1 MGSCLSSRV
10 LNKSSSGL
18 DDLHLSS
25 CKSSSSAAAHKTEGE
40 ILSSTSVKS
49 FSFNELKLA
58 TRNFRSASVVGEGGF
73 GCVFR
78 GWLDETTLTPTKSS
92 SGLVIAVKRLNP
104 DGFQGHREWLT
115 EINYLGQL
123 SHPNLVK
130 LIGYCLEDEQR
141 LLVYEFMHKG
151 SLENHLFANGNRD
164 FKPLSWILRIKV
176 ALDAAKGLAFLHSDP
191 VKVIY
196 RDIKASNI
204 LLDSDFNAKLSDFG
218 LARDG
223 PMGETSYVSTRVM
236 GTFGYAAPEYVST
249 GHLNARSDVY
259 SFGVVLLELLCGR
272 QALDHN
278 RPAKEQNLVDWA
290 RPYLTSRRKVLLI
303 VDTRLNSQY
312 KPEGAVRLASI
323 AVQCLSF
330 EPKSRPTMDQ
340 VVRALIQLQDSVV
353 KPGLHK
359 PANVDPVKVKDTKK
373 LVGLKT
379 EDKYQRNGL
388 NKKPV
393 GL

>member
-25 CKSSSSAAAHKTEGE
+25 CKSSSSATAHKTEGE
-40 ILSSTSVKS
+40 ILSSTTVKS

-58 TRNFRSASVVGEGGF
+58 TRNFRSDSVVGEGGF

-151 SLENHLFANGNRD
+151 SLENHLFANGNKD

-223 PMGETSYVSTRVM
+223 PMGEQSYVSTRVM

-340 VVRALIQLQDSVV
+340 VVRALVQLQDSVV
-353 KPGLHK
+353 KP
-359 PANVDPVKVKDTKK
+359 ANVDPLKVKDTKK

-388 NKKPV
+388 NKKTV

>member
-10 LNKSSSGL
+10 NNKSSGL
-18 DDLHLSS
+18 YDLHLSS
-25 CKSSSSAAAHKTEGE
+25 VQSSSTAAHRREGE
-40 ILSSTSVKS
+40 ILSKTNVKS
-49 FSFNELKLA
+49 FTFNELKLA
-58 TRNFRSASVVGEGGF
+58 TRNFRSDSVVGEGGF
-73 GCVFR
+73 GTVYR
-78 GWLDETTLTPTKSS
+78 GWIDETTLTPTKSS

-141 LLVYEFMHKG
+141 LLVYEFLHKG
-151 SLENHLFANGNRD
+151 SLEDHLFTTASVKC
-164 FKPLSWILRIKV
+164 KPLSWTLRVKV

-204 LLDSDFNAKLSDFG
+204 LLDSDFNGKLSDFG

-259 SFGVVLLELLCGR
+259 SFGVVLLELLSGR
-272 QALDHN
+272 RALDHN
-278 RPAKEQNLVDWA
+278 RPAREHNLVDWA
-290 RPYLTSRRKVLLI
+290 RPYLTSKRKVLLI
-303 VDTRLNSQY
+303 VDSRIESQY
-312 KPEGAVRLASI
+312 KPEEAVRLASI
-323 AVQCLSF
+323 AVQCISS

-340 VVRALIQLQDSVV
+340 VVRALMQLQESMA
-353 KPGLHK
+353 K
-359 PANVDPVKVKDTKK
+359 PAKVDPVKDTKK
-373 LVGLKT
+373 VVGLKV
-379 EDKYQRNGL
+379 EDKYQKKGF
-388 NKKPV
+388 NKKTV

>member
-10 LNKSSSGL
+10 DHKSSSSL

-25 CKSSSSAAAHKTEGE
+25 CQSSSSAADKREGE
-40 ILSSTSVKS
+40 ILSKANVKS
-49 FSFNELKLA
+49 FTFSELKLA
-58 TRNFRSASVVGEGGF
+58 TRNFRLDSVVGEGGF
-73 GCVFR
+73 GSVYR
-78 GWLDETTLTPTKSS
+78 GWIDQTTLTPTKSS
-92 SGLVIAVKRLNP
+92 SGLLVAVKSLNP

-130 LIGYCLEDEQR
+130 LIGYCLEDEHR

-151 SLENHLFANGNRD
+151 SLEDHLFTTD
-164 FKPLSWILRIKV
+164 DVKCKPLSWLLRVKV
-176 ALDAAKGLAFLHSDP
+176 ALDAAKGLAFLHSDS

-204 LLDSDFNAKLSDFG
+204 LLDSDFNGKLSDFG

-249 GHLNARSDVY
+249 GHLNAKSDVY
-259 SFGVVLLELLCGR
+259 SFGVVLLEILSGR
-272 QALDHN
+272 QALDHSL
-278 RPAKEQNLVDWA
+278 PTKEQNLVDWA
-290 RPYLTSRRKVLLI
+290 RPYLTSKRKVLLM
-303 VDTRLNSQY
+303 VDTRINSQY
-312 KPEGAVRLASI
+312 KPDEAVRMASI
-323 AVQCLSF
+323 AVQCISS

-340 VVRALIQLQDSVV
+340 VVRALIQLQASMV
-353 KPGLHK
+353 
-359 PANVDPVKVKDTKK
+359 
-373 LVGLKT
+373 
-379 EDKYQRNGL
+379 
-388 NKKPV
+388 
-393 GL
+393 

>member
-1 MGSCLSSRV
+1 MGSCLISRV
-10 LNKSSSGL
+10 NNKSSDL
-18 DDLHLSS
+18 YDLHLSS
-25 CKSSSSAAAHKTEGE
+25 FQSSSSAAHKREGK
-40 ILSSTSVKS
+40 ILSKANVKR
-49 FSFNELKLA
+49 FTFNDLKLA
-58 TRNFRSASVVGEGGF
+58 TRNFRSDTIVGEGGF
-73 GCVFR
+73 GFVYR
-78 GWLDETTLTPTKSS
+78 GWIDETSLAPTKSRT
-92 SGLVIAVKRLNP
+92 GLVIAVKRLNP

-151 SLENHLFANGNRD
+151 SLEDHLFTNGVQC
-164 FKPLSWILRIKV
+164 KPLSWTLRIKV

-204 LLDSDFNAKLSDFG
+204 LLDSDFNGKLSDFG

-259 SFGVVLLELLCGR
+259 SFGVVLLELLSGR
-272 QALDHN
+272 RALDHN
-278 RPAKEQNLVDWA
+278 RPTKEQNLVDWA
-290 RPYLTSRRKVLLI
+290 RPYLKSRRKVILI
-303 VDTRLNSQY
+303 VDRRLNSQY
-312 KPEGAVRLASI
+312 KPEEAVRMASI
-323 AVQCLSF
+323 AVQCISS

-340 VVRALIQLQDSVV
+340 VVRALIQLQESMV
-353 KPGLHK
+353 KPAK
-359 PANVDPVKVKDTKK
+359 VDPGKDTQRV
-373 LVGLKT
+373 VGLKT
-379 EDKYQRNGL
+379 EDKYEKLSL
-388 NKKPV
+388 NKK
-393 GL
+393 